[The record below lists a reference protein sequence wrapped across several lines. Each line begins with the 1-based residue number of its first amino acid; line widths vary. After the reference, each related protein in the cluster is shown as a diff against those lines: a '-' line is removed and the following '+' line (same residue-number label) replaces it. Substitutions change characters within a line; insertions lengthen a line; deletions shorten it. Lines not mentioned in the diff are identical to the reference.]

1 METRTKIGIGIAI
14 AVAVGVGVYFVVRK
28 SNPSFLKKDRKIRIF
43 RTDK

>member
-14 AVAVGVGVYFVVRK
+14 AVAVGVGVYFVIRR
-28 SNPSFLKKDRKIRIF
+28 SSPSFVKKDRKIKIF

>member
-14 AVAVGVGVYFVVRK
+14 AVAVGVGVFLVIRK
-28 SNPSFLKKDRKIRIF
+28 SSPSYVKKDRKIRIF